1 MDCTPSANGSRPAA
15 PLDVI
20 APRAD
25 EKSAD
30 LARMKAVATALV
42 AASVLIAILARA
54 LEPRHWAFSYVAAWA
69 EAAAVGG
76 LADWYAIVALFRHPL
91 GIPMPHTAIIASNR
105 TRIAESFGA
114 FVHDQFLQPG
124 PIGEKLRSVD
134 FAALAAEW
142 IADDQR
148 SVAMSRFILKLA
160 PQALK
165 ATEETG
171 LKDFVAGRALAQLKA
186 LELAPFAAKLFAA
199 AIEDGRHQR
208 LFDDLLVGLH
218 RLLSDE
224 TMLNAIRE
232 KIRHELP
239 TVFNIFRADAYLVR
253 RFVALISQAID
264 EAKNDREH
272 PFRRDFDRFAREFV
286 ERLASSPELALRS
299 ERLKREFLA
308 RPEIGDLAEGLWL
321 SFVAFVDEDARGDN
335 SLLLRHMANFL
346 ADVGRK
352 LSQEP
357 RLRAE
362 INIGAV
368 KTLQAFI
375 DNNKSEIARFITNQ
389 IKAWD
394 VDRMIDIIELN
405 IGRDLQYIRLNGTFV
420 GGLAGLVLFAAERAA
435 QLK

>member
-1 MDCTPSANGSRPAA
+1 MDCTPLANISRPAA
-15 PLDVI
+15 PPDVI
-20 APRAD
+20 AARAD
-25 EKSAD
+25 VKSAD
-30 LARMKAVATALV
+30 LARMKAVATALLV
-42 AASVLIAILARA
+42 ASVLIAVLARA

-91 GIPMPHTAIIASNR
+91 GIPMPH
-105 TRIAESFGA
+105 
-114 FVHDQFLQPG
+114 
-124 PIGEKLRSVD
+124 
-134 FAALAAEW
+134 
-142 IADDQR
+142 
-148 SVAMSRFILKLA
+148 
-160 PQALK
+160 
-165 ATEETG
+165 
-171 LKDFVAGRALAQLKA
+171 
-186 LELAPFAAKLFAA
+186 
-199 AIEDGRHQR
+199 
-208 LFDDLLVGLH
+208 
-218 RLLSDE
+218 
-224 TMLNAIRE
+224 
-232 KIRHELP
+232 
-239 TVFNIFRADAYLVR
+239 IFRADAYLVR

-264 EAKNDREH
+264 EAKNDQAH

-286 ERLASSPELALRS
+286 ERLASSPELALRA

-335 SLLLRHMANFL
+335 SLLLRHMADFL

-352 LSQEP
+352 RSQEP
-357 RLRAE
+357 KLRAE

-375 DNNKSEIARFITNQ
+375 ENNKSEIARFITNQ

>member
-1 MDCTPSANGSRPAA
+1 
-15 PLDVI
+15 
-20 APRAD
+20 
-25 EKSAD
+25 
-30 LARMKAVATALV
+30 
-42 AASVLIAILARA
+42 
-54 LEPRHWAFSYVAAWA
+54 
-69 EAAAVGG
+69 
-76 LADWYAIVALFRHPL
+76 
-91 GIPMPHTAIIASNR
+91 MPHTAIIASNR

-186 LELAPFAAKLFAA
+186 LELAPFASRLFAA

-208 LFDDLLVGLH
+208 LFDELLVGLH
-218 RLLSDE
+218 KLLSDE

-239 TVFNIFRADAYLVR
+239 TIFNIFRADAYLVR